1 MKPKSHK
8 DFIKETADK
17 LNIKDSVV
25 EDCVE
30 FFYAA
35 VRKSLANMQHTNV
48 HVQNLGTFKV
58 KKTELD
64 KLYRKYK
71 NHLNILETPET
82 FVQMKIKKEVEEKF
96 EKVKNLYNIINAETI
111 RKNQVKRSK
120 QTFNAERNLE
130 KPETDCG
137 GN

>member
-1 MKPKSHK
+1 MKPKNHK
-8 DFIKETADK
+8 EFIKETADK
-17 LNIKDSVV
+17 LNIRESVV

-48 HVQNLGTFKV
+48 HVQNLGTFKI

-71 NHLNILETPET
+71 VHLNILETPET

>member
-1 MKPKSHK
+1 LRPKSHK
-8 DFIKETADK
+8 EFIKETADK
-17 LNIKDSVV
+17 LDIKESVV
-25 EDCVE
+25 SDCVE
-30 FFYAA
+30 FFYTN
-35 VRKSLANMQHTNV
+35 VRKNLANMEHTNV

-64 KLYRKYK
+64 KLYRKYRG
-71 NHLNILETPET
+71 HLSILVNPET
-82 FVQMKIKKEVEEKF
+82 FAQMKIKKTVEEKF
-96 EKVKNLYNIINAETI
+96 EKVKKLYKIINAETI

-130 KPETDCG
+130 KPETNSG

>member
-8 DFIKETADK
+8 EFIKETADK
-17 LNIKDSVV
+17 LNIKESVV
-25 EDCVE
+25 EDCVG
-30 FFYAA
+30 FFYTA
-35 VRKSLANMQHTNV
+35 VRKNLADMKHTNV

-64 KLYRKYK
+64 KIYKKYK
-71 NHLNILETPET
+71 NHLNILENPET

-120 QTFNAERNLE
+120 QKFNAEGNLE
-130 KPETDCG
+130 KQETDSG

>member
-8 DFIKETADK
+8 EFIKETADK
-17 LNIKDSVV
+17 LNIKESVV
-25 EDCVE
+25 EDCVG

-35 VRKSLANMQHTNV
+35 VRKNLADMKHTNV

-64 KLYRKYK
+64 KLYKKYK
-71 NHLNILETPET
+71 NHLNILANPET

-120 QTFNAERNLE
+120 QKFNAEGNLE
-130 KPETDCG
+130 KQETDSG